1 MTALSKVVRY
11 RRVLALSGAL
21 LLGSGLIAGAPTAG
35 AANASVA
42 RVWICAH
49 TLASRPASIIISCAD
64 ANSLLERLHWSSW
77 GGTTALATGRFVW
90 NDCTPYCAAGHFHS
104 RAVRVRLYGF
114 SGGVYHFLAG
124 IGDTLGGA
132 SPLTLRAAP
141 MKGAWKVTAKI
152 GAAPVCPGGVVSAQ
166 SCQVTLP
173 STQGHGTHEEFT
185 AVLHNP
191 TGVRWCTGLSIS
203 SSVAAGLRSVCA
215 APHST
220 GVLDIV
226 STVAVYSAAR
236 LSLFVV
242 GAHQSGPLRPT
253 TVSTTFPVTL
263 SARWWG

>member
-1 MTALSKVVRY
+1 MPIFSNLVRCTGA
-11 RRVLALSGAL
+11 LALAGAV
-21 LLGSGLIAGAPTAG
+21 LLGSGLIGGAPIAG
-35 AANASVA
+35 AADASVA
-42 RVWICAH
+42 RVWLCSH
-49 TLASRPASIIISCAD
+49 TLATRPTSIIISCAD

-77 GGTTALATGRFVW
+77 GGATALATGRFVW
-90 NDCTPYCAAGHFHS
+90 NDCNPYCAAGHFHS
-104 RAVRVRLYGF
+104 RAVRVRLYGL

-132 SPLTLRAAP
+132 SPFTLRAAP
-141 MKGAWKVTAKI
+141 MKGAWRLAAKI

-173 STQGHGTHEEFT
+173 STQGHGAHEEFT

-191 TGVRWCTGLSIS
+191 TGVRWCMGLSIS

-215 APHST
+215 PPHRT
-220 GVLDIV
+220 GVLDVV

-253 TVSTTFPVTL
+253 TVSTTFAVTL
-263 SARWWG
+263 SARWWD